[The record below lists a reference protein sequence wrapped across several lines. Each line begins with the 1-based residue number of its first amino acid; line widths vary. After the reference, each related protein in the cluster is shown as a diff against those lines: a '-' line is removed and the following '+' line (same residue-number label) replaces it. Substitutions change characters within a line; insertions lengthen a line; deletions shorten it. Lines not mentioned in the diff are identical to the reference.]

1 MVVKSMFFILSSL
14 SALIIGV
21 VLSTIIRYKG
31 QQSEN
36 KHFMVQARG
45 QMMSEYTALNRWEKD
60 QWTSVNNKQQ

>member
-1 MVVKSMFFILSSL
+1 MFFILSSL

-31 QQSEN
+31 QQNEN
-36 KHFMVQARG
+36 KHFMVQAGG
-45 QMMSEYTALNRWEKD
+45 QMTSEYTALNRWEKD